1 MAVVVSAMAG
11 ETNRL
16 FALASQVSKDPLGRE
31 VDVLVSTG
39 EQVTTAL
46 LSMALHDLGVPAI
59 SLQGHQVRI
68 STDSDHG
75 RARIRAIDKTRIEEA
90 WSADK
95 VVVIAG
101 FQGVDDNHNITTLGR
116 GGSDT
121 TAVAIAAALGAVCEI
136 YTDVDGVYTTDPRI
150 CADARKLERI
160 SHEEML
166 EMASLG
172 AKVLQTRSVDCALR
186 FGVPVHVRS
195 SFDDADELTGTWV
208 LPEEAIMEDVI
219 VSGIPADKN
228 QAKIT
233 LQGVPDLPGLAGR
246 IFGPLADEGI
256 VVDMIVQNVS
266 ADGDRTDVTFTVGNA
281 DLQKAVSTIEKVRK
295 EIGAHKV
302 VASDHVGKVSVV
314 GLGMRSHAGVAAD
327 MFKVLAEAK
336 INIQMISTSEI
347 KISVVVDVD
356 QVDRAVNALHAKFFG
371 AGAAR
376 DASKPPEK
384 S

>member
-1 MAVVVSAMAG
+1 
-11 ETNRL
+11 
-16 FALASQVSKDPLGRE
+16 
-31 VDVLVSTG
+31 
-39 EQVTTAL
+39 
-46 LSMALHDLGVPAI
+46 
-59 SLQGHQVRI
+59 
-68 STDSDHG
+68 
-75 RARIRAIDKTRIEEA
+75 
-90 WSADK
+90 
-95 VVVIAG
+95 
-101 FQGVDDNHNITTLGR
+101 
-116 GGSDT
+116 
-121 TAVAIAAALGAVCEI
+121 
-136 YTDVDGVYTTDPRI
+136 
-150 CADARKLERI
+150 
-160 SHEEML
+160 
-166 EMASLG
+166 
-172 AKVLQTRSVDCALR
+172 
-186 FGVPVHVRS
+186 
-195 SFDDADELTGTWV
+195 
-208 LPEEAIMEDVI
+208 MEDVI

-371 AGAAR
+371 EGAAR